1 MCLMETFL
9 RWQFYTLSS
18 LFSWSFQVQEGIAST
33 IVFLKDSNKFI
44 FIEKGIISIPP
55 LTKFALTALAI
66 FVGWQLVYD
75 LYILPNG
82 KLDEFLSLS
91 GVTIASKILSLMGFA
106 IESKGRIIGCIGAR
120 AVEIN
125 NGCNGLQLF
134 GMFSGFIVSYPGI
147 WKNRFILLAT
157 GSVVLFFANALR
169 IAFFAVFNSI
179 FPEHWNLAH
188 DTSSYI
194 FFYPVVLTFWY
205 ICTQMS
211 SEDSLLDQL
220 QT

>member
-1 MCLMETFL
+1 M
-9 RWQFYTLSS
+9 
-18 LFSWSFQVQEGIAST
+18 
-33 IVFLKDSNKFI
+33 
-44 FIEKGIISIPP
+44 
-55 LTKFALTALAI
+55 
-66 FVGWQLVYD
+66 GWQLLYD
-75 LYILPNG
+75 LYLLPNG
-82 KLDEFLSLS
+82 RLDEFLSLS

-106 IESKGRIIGCIGAR
+106 IESNGRIIGCIGAR

-134 GMFSGFIVSYPGI
+134 GMFSGFIVSYPGT
-147 WKNRFILLAT
+147 WENRFILLAT
-157 GSVVLFFANALR
+157 GSTILFFVNALR

-179 FPEHWNLAH
+179 FPEHWDLAH

-211 SEDSLLDQL
+211 SEDSPLDQL

>member
-1 MCLMETFL
+1 M
-9 RWQFYTLSS
+9 
-18 LFSWSFQVQEGIAST
+18 
-33 IVFLKDSNKFI
+33 
-44 FIEKGIISIPP
+44 
-55 LTKFALTALAI
+55 
-66 FVGWQLVYD
+66 VYD
-75 LYILPNG
+75 IYLLPNG

-91 GVTIASKILSLMGFA
+91 GVIIASKVLTVLGFA
-106 IESKGRIIGCIGAR
+106 IESEGRIIGFVGAR
-120 AVEIN
+120 VVEIN

-157 GSVVLFFANALR
+157 GSTVLFFVNALR

-179 FPEHWNLAH
+179 YPEHWDLAH

-205 ICTQMS
+205 ICTQIS
-211 SEDSLLDQL
+211 SGDSPLDQL
-220 QT
+220 QN

>member
-1 MCLMETFL
+1 M
-9 RWQFYTLSS
+9 
-18 LFSWSFQVQEGIAST
+18 
-33 IVFLKDSNKFI
+33 
-44 FIEKGIISIPP
+44 
-55 LTKFALTALAI
+55 
-66 FVGWQLVYD
+66 GWQLIYD
-75 LYILPNG
+75 LYLLPNG
-82 KLDEFLSLS
+82 RLDEFLSLS
-91 GVTIASKILSLMGFA
+91 GVSIASKILSFAGFA
-106 IESKGRIIGCIGAR
+106 VESDGRIIGCIGAR

-134 GMFSGFIVSYPGI
+134 GMFSGFIVSYPGT
-147 WKNRFILLAT
+147 WKNKLILLVS
-157 GSVVLFFANALR
+157 GSFVLFLVNGLR

-179 FPEHWNLAH
+179 YPEHWDLAH

-211 SEDSLLDQL
+211 SEDSPLDQL

>member
-1 MCLMETFL
+1 M
-9 RWQFYTLSS
+9 LSN
-18 LFSWSFQVQEGIAST
+18 QVE
-33 IVFLKDSNKFI
+33 
-44 FIEKGIISIPP
+44 
-55 LTKFALTALAI
+55 
-66 FVGWQLVYD
+66 
-75 LYILPNG
+75 
-82 KLDEFLSLS
+82 
-91 GVTIASKILSLMGFA
+91 
-106 IESKGRIIGCIGAR
+106 GRIIGCVGAR

-134 GMFSGFIVSYPGI
+134 GMFSGFIVSYRDMEKQTYPTGI
-147 WKNRFILLAT
+147 WFTCFI
-157 GSVVLFFANALR
+157 SVNGLR

-179 FPEHWNLAH
+179 YPEHWDLAH

-211 SEDSLLDQL
+211 SEDSPLDQL

>member
-1 MCLMETFL
+1 M
-9 RWQFYTLSS
+9 
-18 LFSWSFQVQEGIAST
+18 
-33 IVFLKDSNKFI
+33 
-44 FIEKGIISIPP
+44 
-55 LTKFALTALAI
+55 
-66 FVGWQLVYD
+66 GWQLLYD
-75 LYILPNG
+75 LYLLPNG
-82 KLDEFLSLS
+82 RLDEFLSLS

-106 IESKGRIIGCIGAR
+106 IESKGRIIGCIGSR

-134 GMFSGFIVSYPGI
+134 GMFSGFIASYPGT

-157 GSVVLFFANALR
+157 GSTVLFFVNALR

-179 FPEHWNLAH
+179 FPEHWDLAH

-205 ICTQMS
+205 ICTQLS
-211 SEDSLLDQL
+211 SEDSPLDQL

>member
-1 MCLMETFL
+1 
-9 RWQFYTLSS
+9 
-18 LFSWSFQVQEGIAST
+18 
-33 IVFLKDSNKFI
+33 
-44 FIEKGIISIPP
+44 
-55 LTKFALTALAI
+55 
-66 FVGWQLVYD
+66 
-75 LYILPNG
+75 LPNG

-91 GVTIASKILSLMGFA
+91 GVTIASKVLSLMGFA
-106 IESKGRIIGCIGAR
+106 IESNGRIIGCIGAR

-134 GMFSGFIVSYPGI
+134 GMFSGFIVSYPGT

-157 GSVVLFFANALR
+157 GSTVLFFVNALR

-179 FPEHWNLAH
+179 FPEHWDLAH
-188 DTSSYI
+188 DISSYI

-211 SEDSLLDQL
+211 SEDSPLDQL

>member
-1 MCLMETFL
+1 M
-9 RWQFYTLSS
+9 
-18 LFSWSFQVQEGIAST
+18 
-33 IVFLKDSNKFI
+33 
-44 FIEKGIISIPP
+44 
-55 LTKFALTALAI
+55 
-66 FVGWQLVYD
+66 VYD
-75 LYILPNG
+75 IYLLPNG
-82 KLDEFLSLS
+82 RLDEFLSLS
-91 GVTIASKILSLMGFA
+91 GVTIASKILSFMGFA
-106 IESKGRIIGCIGAR
+106 IESNGRIIGCIGAR

-125 NGCNGLQLF
+125 NRCNPLQIF
-134 GMFSGFIVSYPGI
+134 GMFSGFIVSYPGT

-157 GSVVLFFANALR
+157 GSIVLFFVNALR

-179 FPEHWNLAH
+179 FPEYWDLAH

-211 SEDSLLDQL
+211 SEDSPLDQL